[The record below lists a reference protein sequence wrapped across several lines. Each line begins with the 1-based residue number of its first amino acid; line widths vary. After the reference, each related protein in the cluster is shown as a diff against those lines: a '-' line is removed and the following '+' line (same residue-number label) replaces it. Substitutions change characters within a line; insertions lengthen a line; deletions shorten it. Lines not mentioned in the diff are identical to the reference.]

1 LLKRVCQPIRPLEW
15 SRETEHQ
22 RRRVFGLWAM
32 LIAYYRFIMVLF
44 QSLLSLII
52 QNQEPTTKKG
62 VEAAMGVILIPLS
75 VIGLTLLGLTFLF
88 SVLSFALV
96 EYIKPLRFL
105 RGNKA
110 SWLVFTLSAVAAA
123 ALTLEIWLYFHLPL
137 V

>member
-1 LLKRVCQPIRPLEW
+1 
-15 SRETEHQ
+15 
-22 RRRVFGLWAM
+22 
-32 LIAYYRFIMVLF
+32 MVLF

-52 QNQEPTTKKG
+52 QNQRTYHEKG
-62 VEAAMGVILIPLS
+62 RRSSYGSNFDSIERNWSYSSWLNFPIL
-75 VIGLTLLGLTFLF
+75 GF
-88 SVLSFALV
+88 SFGLV
-96 EYIKPLRFL
+96 EYIKPLPFL